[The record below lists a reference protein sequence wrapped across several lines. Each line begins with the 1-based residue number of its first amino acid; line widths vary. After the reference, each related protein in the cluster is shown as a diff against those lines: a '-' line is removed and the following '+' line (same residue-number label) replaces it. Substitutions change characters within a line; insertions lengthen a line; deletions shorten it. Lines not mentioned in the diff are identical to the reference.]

1 MLWKQTNAMDERIR
15 YVVRAEQAGKRLGER
30 SDEFGVHRAT
40 GWRWRR
46 RLQEAGGTIEYL
58 AERSRRPHRSP
69 RHRDVA
75 PPQRRSG
82 LSACFGDAGSQIRA
96 RKRVG
101 LRIRFIGRSG
111 GAEPI
116 AG

>member
-69 RHRDVA
+69 REVRKSSDGRQLRRDYGWGA
-75 PPQRRSG
+75 
-82 LSACFGDAGSQIRA
+82 LKLRA
-96 RKRVG
+96 
-101 LRIRFIGRSG
+101 LL
-111 GAEPI
+111 
-116 AG
+116 